1 MNPEIAVFFDVRLL
15 RDNQEALGARK
26 IIVNSPPS
34 RELVTKYVGNVNGEV
49 ISINL
54 NELRR
59 TGADYTTQVVNL
71 IIDTLLNGY
80 TR

>member
-1 MNPEIAVFFDVRLL
+1 M
-15 RDNQEALGARK
+15 
-26 IIVNSPPS
+26 
-34 RELVTKYVGNVNGEV
+34 TKYVGNVNGEV